1 MVQYTMPRN
10 YHLKGDTSLKE
21 FSKHF
26 RFESTKK
33 TLIYV
38 YSENCYYC
46 NIFNDTWKKFC
57 LEAHPD
63 TTLIKIEIGAM
74 SKLRDAHPKL
84 FKVMTNM
91 FATTNGVPNIAKH
104 ITSTNRTY
112 TFKGERTVIG
122 LNAFLK

>member
-1 MVQYTMPRN
+1 MPRN
-10 YHLKGDTSLKE
+10 YNLKSDISLKE

-26 RFESTKK
+26 RFGSTKR

-46 NIFNDTWKKFC
+46 TLFNDTWKKFC
-57 LEAHPD
+57 SEPHPE
-63 TTLIKIEIGAM
+63 TTLVKVEIGAM
-74 SKLRDAHPKL
+74 SKLRDICPKL
-84 FKVMTNM
+84 FNVMTKM
-91 FATTNGVPNIAKH
+91 FSTTNGVPNIAKH
-104 ITSTNRTY
+104 ISTTGRTY